1 MRLVEGA
8 RALAVIA
15 LMIGAN
21 AQADEPKY
29 GKVETFQPG
38 KKYTC
43 VPTADHKGW
52 DCNEIA
58 AGSAPADKLDGK
70 APAAETM
77 PLPGAS
83 AARTPES
90 IPAAPA
96 STPAAPPAPVTSPAQ
111 PTSSGLPA
119 YLRAGRSSAPAQTAP
134 VAASPT
140 PAARPVPAPAAP
152 PEAKPAAGSAAP
164 ARVAESRAAPAKNAS
179 PAPAVTDA
187 TSAATAMPSATR
199 CSTLWSGG

>member
-1 MRLVEGA
+1 MRRSGAVTTSCSAKAWSHRMRLVEGA

-58 AGSAPADKLDGK
+58 PGGAAAKQGSN
-70 APAAETM
+70 APAAETT
-77 PLPGAS
+77 PLAPAS
-83 AARTPES
+83 AARAPE
-90 IPAAPA
+90 
-96 STPAAPPAPVTSPAQ
+96 PVPSSPA
-111 PTSSGLPA
+111 
-119 YLRAGRSSAPAQTAP
+119 
-134 VAASPT
+134 
-140 PAARPVPAPAAP
+140 
-152 PEAKPAAGSAAP
+152 
-164 ARVAESRAAPAKNAS
+164 
-179 PAPAVTDA
+179 
-187 TSAATAMPSATR
+187 
-199 CSTLWSGG
+199 